1 MQNRFQLGAAYRQVD
16 TNRWDTLT
24 KLEYKLDDDQSSLSN
39 ILKKDAYIFSTNLNY
54 HPTRRWTFS
63 NQYAAKWLTDR
74 NNDIS
79 SDSTTYMVG
88 GRALHDITE
97 RWEASVQ
104 GGWLSGD
111 LGGQRFILG
120 AETGYLVTTNL
131 WLSVGYNWL
140 SYTDADLVGTD
151 FTVDGAYMRL
161 RFKFDEDLFGANKP
175 TTNKALEPKNVGL

>member
-1 MQNRFQLGAAYRQVD
+1 V
-16 TNRWDTLT
+16 
-24 KLEYKLDDDQSSLSN
+24 
-39 ILKKDAYIFSTNLNY
+39 
-54 HPTRRWTFS
+54 
-63 NQYAAKWLTDR
+63 
-74 NNDIS
+74 
-79 SDSTTYMVG
+79 
-88 GRALHDITE
+88 LHDITE

-151 FTVDGAYMRL
+151 FTVDGAYLRL

-175 TTNKALEPKNVGL
+175 ATNKALEPKNVGL